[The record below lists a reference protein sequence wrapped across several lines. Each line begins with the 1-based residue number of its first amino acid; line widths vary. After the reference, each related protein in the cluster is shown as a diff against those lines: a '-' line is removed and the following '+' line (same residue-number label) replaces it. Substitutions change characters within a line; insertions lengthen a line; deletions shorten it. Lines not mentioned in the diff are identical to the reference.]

1 MNRLRYPYKLALICL
16 LFTLPLFIVSSL
28 LISEINAQID
38 FSHKELRGN
47 KYFRSLIGLLDHTLQ
62 ARLTAQ
68 SVDLGRITGL
78 VELSSLQT
86 QIDSDLR
93 AVESVD
99 QELGAEMETS
109 RRLKKLATN
118 WQLLKDTQLDQ
129 NAADKDALY
138 VQAIERIG
146 GLISRVGDSSNLVLD
161 SSLDVYY
168 PINSLLL
175 KLPEV
180 ERLLVQAQCL
190 GQSVLATKSM
200 SEKEHDQFISFS
212 GMIRMNLRDIEK
224 GMDVA
229 FHNNPADNL
238 KRKLEGALTDFRL
251 AVSTFLVFV
260 EKELLHVPDLGL
272 EPATLDA
279 HAGKAVRESFRLWE
293 LAEIEVDALL
303 QNRIHDLTRKK
314 RIIETVCLSVMLLIA
329 YLLIGF
335 YGSVMRT
342 VTGLEAATQRML
354 EGDLVG
360 HVVLETRDELTHVVH
375 SFNSIADRLRR
386 DRDHTEEVN
395 AELEAFAYS
404 VSHDLRAPLRALQ
417 GISQALL
424 EDYGSQMDATAQ
436 DYSRRLVA
444 AAAEM
449 ENLIQDL
456 LAYSRLSRIDIHLAS
471 IDLKDAIMKA
481 QGQLS
486 TNIQESQAQI
496 SMDNL
501 GFTVLAHPI
510 TLVQILTN
518 LLSNAVKFVK
528 PGVKPL
534 VNVTAYEHEGRV
546 RLCVDDNGIGIA
558 PDYQE
563 RIFGVFERL
572 HGVEEYAG
580 SGIGLAIVRKGV
592 TRMGGRF
599 GVISQ
604 VGQGSRFWIELS
616 RGMEKTREP

>member
-1 MNRLRYPYKLALICL
+1 M
-16 LFTLPLFIVSSL
+16 
-28 LISEINAQID
+28 
-38 FSHKELRGN
+38 
-47 KYFRSLIGLLDHTLQ
+47 
-62 ARLTAQ
+62 
-68 SVDLGRITGL
+68 
-78 VELSSLQT
+78 
-86 QIDSDLR
+86 
-93 AVESVD
+93 
-99 QELGAEMETS
+99 
-109 RRLKKLATN
+109 
-118 WQLLKDTQLDQ
+118 
-129 NAADKDALY
+129 
-138 VQAIERIG
+138 
-146 GLISRVGDSSNLVLD
+146 
-161 SSLDVYY
+161 
-168 PINSLLL
+168 
-175 KLPEV
+175 
-180 ERLLVQAQCL
+180 
-190 GQSVLATKSM
+190 
-200 SEKEHDQFISFS
+200 
-212 GMIRMNLRDIEK
+212 
-224 GMDVA
+224 
-229 FHNNPADNL
+229 
-238 KRKLEGALTDFRL
+238 
-251 AVSTFLVFV
+251 
-260 EKELLHVPDLGL
+260 
-272 EPATLDA
+272 
-279 HAGKAVRESFRLWE
+279 
-293 LAEIEVDALL
+293 
-303 QNRIHDLTRKK
+303 
-314 RIIETVCLSVMLLIA
+314 
-329 YLLIGF
+329 
-335 YGSVMRT
+335 
-342 VTGLEAATQRML
+342 
-354 EGDLVG
+354 G